1 MVWLSSHHPELNPSS
16 RVQQCPTSKFDNLKT
31 HFNPNLVALLF
42 LYPPF
47 DHALMLLLF
56 LLLTFFGCLVYN
68 DILVSGRGDSFFIR
82 THFEYEK
89 ETPQSLAFSRGDIF
103 KVVDT
108 LYDGKLGNWLAVR
121 VGKDKQLL
129 EKGIIPNK
137 SRYSWPPASAFLWV
151 YNAYK
156 CLFFRGLKVSLFFII
171 QPLKSPFKCLSRIVT
186 VWL

>member
-1 MVWLSSHHPELNPSS
+1 MGKLEPTFTVTERNACMLSLGLSIDQRQLGQSGSLKLFKTKSNSTANS
-16 RVQQCPTSKFDNLKT
+16 FALCLILKT
-31 HFNPNLVALLF
+31 YSSNVFFSLLVSLSLW
-42 LYPPF
+42 YI
-47 DHALMLLLF
+47 
-56 LLLTFFGCLVYN
+56 VYN

-137 SRYSWPPASAFLWV
+137 SR
-151 YNAYK
+151 
-156 CLFFRGLKVSLFFII
+156 
-171 QPLKSPFKCLSRIVT
+171 
-186 VWL
+186 

>member
-1 MVWLSSHHPELNPSS
+1 MNDIMGKLEPTFTVTERNGCMLSLGSS
-16 RVQQCPTSKFDNLKT
+16 IDQRQLGQSGCLKLFKTKSNSTTNSFALCLLLKT
-31 HFNPNLVALLF
+31 LQMFSSPSLSLSLW
-42 LYPPF
+42 
-47 DHALMLLLF
+47 DI
-56 LLLTFFGCLVYN
+56 VYN

-108 LYDGKLGNWLAVR
+108 LYDGKLGNWLAIR

-137 SRYSWPPASAFLWV
+137 SR
-151 YNAYK
+151 
-156 CLFFRGLKVSLFFII
+156 
-171 QPLKSPFKCLSRIVT
+171 
-186 VWL
+186 

>member
-1 MVWLSSHHPELNPSS
+1 MYQCILHCYIFSSLS
-16 RVQQCPTSKFDNLKT
+16 
-31 HFNPNLVALLF
+31 
-42 LYPPF
+42 
-47 DHALMLLLF
+47 
-56 LLLTFFGCLVYN
+56 LTPLAIVYN

-108 LYDGKLGNWLAVR
+108 LYDGKLGNWLAIR

-137 SRYSWPPASAFLWV
+137 SR
-151 YNAYK
+151 
-156 CLFFRGLKVSLFFII
+156 
-171 QPLKSPFKCLSRIVT
+171 
-186 VWL
+186 

>member
-1 MVWLSSHHPELNPSS
+1 MLCVHRWASNAPFSFWL
-16 RVQQCPTSKFDNLKT
+16 
-31 HFNPNLVALLF
+31 
-42 LYPPF
+42 
-47 DHALMLLLF
+47 
-56 LLLTFFGCLVYN
+56 CLVYN

-108 LYDGKLGNWLAVR
+108 LYDGKLGNWLAIR

-137 SRYSWPPASAFLWV
+137 SR
-151 YNAYK
+151 
-156 CLFFRGLKVSLFFII
+156 
-171 QPLKSPFKCLSRIVT
+171 
-186 VWL
+186 